1 MSDDNCMAARAA
13 DEANNMVVDYDTN
26 DNIFDWEKIV
36 HETETA
42 EDDSSDFDMEEDEE
56 VPSDDDLSEY
66 VISDDDDDDGWER
79 HDIVM
84 LPRGYKPD
92 APQKSELSEDSK
104 ALLFWRD
111 EDSGNNFS
119 DWKIKVEAIKSD
131 CNDSGEET
139 ETETVT
145 IYNVHRLTLAKGPKK
160 SGYFEALLHSD
171 CYSESSDRMSTVQL
185 PEMVAKQF
193 PHFLDYLYAQ
203 PQDSNVVINFENWE
217 SMKYLAD
224 YFLVPRL
231 TEAVAEF
238 VEEDMKY
245 FNPDHMEKYI
255 SVFHRDVRDD
265 MSRRI
270 LPEAS
275 RTCAKMFQSIDV
287 DSSLLKSIP
296 PAMFSSIIQ
305 RIRFCE
311 QQSLESQ
318 QNTALHTCSLIS
330 SYCDHVVEDIEVF
343 AFCCDA
349 YPRWLFLNHMND
361 KSDDRII
368 DAAITWFR
376 SRARKGWNDER
387 TYLDRWYVWG
397 AISFVESEFAHMT
410 NYYLRSKTPSSEMV
424 EKILWRALHC
434 FFSLRFFKR
443 LLCDTL
449 KNRALKKST
458 FFIVLVP

>member
-1 MSDDNCMAARAA
+1 MADDNCMAARPA
-13 DEANNMVVDYDTN
+13 DGAKNNMLVDDDSDDYY
-26 DNIFDWEKIV
+26 FDWEKIV

-84 LPRGYKPD
+84 LPRGYDMPD
-92 APQKSELSEDSK
+92 ASQKRELSEDSK

-111 EDSGNNFS
+111 EENGNNFS
-119 DWKIKVEAIKSD
+119 DWKIKVEALKSD
-131 CNDSGEET
+131 CDGCSEG
-139 ETETVT
+139 TVT
-145 IYNVHRLTLAKGPKK
+145 MYNVHRLTLAKGPKK

-193 PHFLDYLYAQ
+193 PDFLDYLYAQ
-203 PQDSNVVINFENWE
+203 PQDSNVVITFENWE

-255 SVFHRDVRDD
+255 SEFNRDISSD

-270 LPEAS
+270 LPMAV
-275 RTCAKMFQSIDV
+275 RTCAEMFQSIDD
-287 DSSLLKSIP
+287 DSPLLKSIP
-296 PAMFSSIIQ
+296 PAMFRSIIR
-305 RIRFCE
+305 RIYISE
-311 QQSLESQ
+311 EQSLESR
-318 QNTALHTCSLIS
+318 QNAALHTCSLIA
-330 SYCDHVVEDIEVF
+330 SYFDHAVEDIEVF
-343 AFCCDA
+343 GFCCESGLG
-349 YPRWLFLNHMND
+349 YFLFIHMRD
-361 KSDDRII
+361 KSDDRVM
-368 DAAITWFR
+368 DLALTWFR
-376 SRARKGWNDER
+376 LMAKKGWNEDKVENKH
-387 TYLDRWYVWG
+387 TYGWAR
-397 AISFVESEFAHMT
+397 IKSVEHEIGRIT
-410 NYYLRSKTPSSEMV
+410 KEYLRSKTLSYEIM
-424 EKILWRALHC
+424 EKIVKDAPCWVV
-434 FFSLRFFKR
+434 
-443 LLCDTL
+443 T
-449 KNRALKKST
+449 RALKES
-458 FFIVLVP
+458 LDEARRLRESQGQARP